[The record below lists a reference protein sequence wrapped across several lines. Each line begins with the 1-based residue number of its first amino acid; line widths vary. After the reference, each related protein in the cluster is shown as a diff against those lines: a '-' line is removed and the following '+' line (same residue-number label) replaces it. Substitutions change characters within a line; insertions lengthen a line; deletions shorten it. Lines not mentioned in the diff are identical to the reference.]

1 MTHVFFR
8 STRKKKKR
16 PSKGQAFF
24 DKQTDTKRTKIKQF
38 QEAETWCKS
47 NNKGARACLT
57 ANPHLSKSS
66 GEGGLISRG
75 ALEARLKGVVHTGK
89 EYGMCSLLT
98 ELEEAQLVKW
108 LIDCNLGR
116 NGKNMVEIG
125 HKVRDILLVR
135 AARNRLGGRNVIPLS
150 RHAQAIATGGGF
162 PSQTWFARFF
172 SWHGEL
178 LDLRKEQKIDSA
190 RAAVANEE
198 TLEEHFN
205 GIWGLR
211 EELVDAGIMDARDGT
226 IADPRRVLNR
236 DETPQFIDY
245 NDNKGNAKT
254 KRAAG
259 KNHPALSTS
268 PSNRECVTV
277 DITIGLDGFMYG
289 VQFICAR
296 KTLTDR
302 IITERLGEYFTGR
315 IYEEKFLM

>member
-1 MTHVFFR
+1 M
-8 STRKKKKR
+8 
-16 PSKGQAFF
+16 
-24 DKQTDTKRTKIKQF
+24 
-38 QEAETWCKS
+38 
-47 NNKGARACLT
+47 
-57 ANPHLSKSS
+57 
-66 GEGGLISRG
+66 
-75 ALEARLKGVVHTGK
+75 
-89 EYGMCSLLT
+89 
-98 ELEEAQLVKW
+98 
-108 LIDCNLGR
+108 
-116 NGKNMVEIG
+116 
-125 HKVRDILLVR
+125 
-135 AARNRLGGRNVIPLS
+135 
-150 RHAQAIATGGGF
+150 
-162 PSQTWFARFF
+162 
-172 SWHGEL
+172 
-178 LDLRKEQKIDSA
+178 DLRKEQKIDSA